1 MAEIHPVLVVGPVR
15 KHLLSALEVYIFVS
29 LSKTVPVEEVQWVN
43 EVCRGYFK
51 NAVDNPLPIAAGTL
65 PSR

>member
-29 LSKTVPVEEVQWVN
+29 LSKTVPIEEVQWVN

-51 NAVDNPLPIAAGTL
+51 KCC
-65 PSR
+65 R